1 MTNLRRSLFQK
12 VIVLFLLVACVL
24 TTGCGISLLTPYTLP
39 FATEDVACVTVTYGA
54 WRDVVVIEASSDI
67 EFLIDKMNQI
77 ELCPVYTITKK
88 QSTADGI
95 ASSIFLFEMKDGTQ
109 YSFDATQINA
119 EQTIF
124 IDNAGN
130 KYEVRNFHPNELYA
144 QLYSKY

>member
-1 MTNLRRSLFQK
+1 M
-12 VIVLFLLVACVL
+12 VI
-24 TTGCGISLLTPYTLP
+24 
-39 FATEDVACVTVTYGA
+39 D
-54 WRDVVVIEASSDI
+54 DSSDI
-67 EFLIDKMNQI
+67 EFLIDKMNHI

>member
-1 MTNLRRSLFQK
+1 MTKLCRSLFRK
-12 VIVLFLLVACVL
+12 VTALFLLVVCVL

-39 FATEDVACVTVTYGA
+39 FTTKDVACVTVTYGE
-54 WRDVVVIEASSDI
+54 WQDVVVIEDSSDI

-88 QSTADGI
+88 QRTADGI